1 MFLLF
6 FLLVWGSG
14 HAWLAWSL
22 LRPLRHKPRLQRG
35 VAVLLLASLLLV
47 PLLFFGRRIGL
58 DSGLA
63 DTLAWFAF
71 LDMGIFLVLVPLV
84 IARDLGWLTFT
95 LLQRAHRGTAPA
107 SIERRHFFAN
117 TVNAGLLGLTGSM
130 ALAGYAEARQLARVR
145 PVSIALPDLPPA
157 LQDFHIVQISDIH
170 LGPTIKGD
178 YLAGIVE
185 RCNELQP
192 DLVAITGDLVD
203 GLTWQLQEDVT
214 PLAHLQSRH
223 GSWFVTGNHEYYW
236 GAEDWCHLLPTLGVQ
251 VLLNE
256 HRIITHDGARLLLA
270 GVTDY
275 GAGRRLAGH
284 DSDPLLARSGAPDNV
299 PSILLAH
306 QPRSAF
312 AAAAAGFDV
321 QLSGHIH
328 GGQFFPWNLVIGL
341 VQPFDIGLHRV
352 AGSMALYVSAGTGY
366 WGPPNRLGVPAEIT
380 SIRLTGA

>member
-6 FLLVWGSG
+6 FFAVWGGG

-22 LRPLRHKPRLQRG
+22 LPPLRHRRY
-35 VAVLLLASLLLV
+35 LLHGGLLLLLV
-47 PLLFFGRRIGL
+47 SLIGVPLAMFGMRAGIDPR
-58 DSGLA
+58 LA
-63 DTLAWFAF
+63 DLLAWFAF
-71 LDMGIFLVLVPLV
+71 LDMGIFLLLVPLV
-84 IARDLGWLTFT
+84 LVRDLG
-95 LLQRAHRGTAPA
+95 LLPLRLWRRHYQQQPED
-107 SIERRHFFAN
+107 IERRHFFAN
-117 TVNAGLLGLTGSM
+117 TVNAGLLGLSGSM
-130 ALAGYAEARQLARVR
+130 ALAGYAEARQLARVK
-145 PVSIALPDLPPA
+145 PVRIALLGLPDA

-185 RCNELQP
+185 RCNELHP

-203 GLTWQLQEDVT
+203 GFTAQLAGDVE
-214 PLAHLQSRH
+214 PLASLRARH

-236 GAEDWCHLLPTLGVQ
+236 GAADWCALLEQLNVG

-256 HRIITHDGARLLLA
+256 HHVLKHNGAHLVLA

-275 GAGRRLAGH
+275 RAGKYLDGH
-284 DSDPLLARSGAPDNV
+284 ASDPLLAKRSAPEDAF
-299 PSILLAH
+299 SILLAH

-312 AAAAAGFDV
+312 AAAATGFDL

-328 GGQFFPWNLVIGL
+328 GGQFFPWNLAIGL
-341 VQPFDIGLHRV
+341 VQPYGIGLHRV
-352 AGSMALYVSAGTGY
+352 AGSMSLYVSAGTGY

-380 SIRLTGA
+380 SIRLARA